1 MTITAVLEEAMRLY
15 TQFFWRFVG
24 TAAVVFVIL
33 DLASAFADRAAHG
46 SGGWNLGWDLFWT
59 SIALMLSFVGSFWM
73 QGALV
78 EAVSDVRDGRIDT
91 TIGELY
97 TRTRPRLAAL
107 IVAGILAGVGI
118 VLGLLLLIVPGL
130 FLLTRWALIPA
141 VIVIEKRRAGDAFD
155 RSWELT
161 RGYGWTVFGSLVLAF
176 LAYIVVQ
183 GVLRAVFL
191 PLPRFANIWIGGLVA
206 HSVATP
212 LIALTGAVLYFRL
225 ARISVGVAPESKPA
239 GG

>member
-1 MTITAVLEEAMRLY
+1 MTVTQVLEEAFHLY
-15 TQFFWRFVG
+15 TRFFWRFVG
-24 TAAVVFVIL
+24 TAAVVFVVL
-33 DLASAFADRAAHG
+33 DLASAFADRAG
-46 SGGWNLGWDLFWT
+46 RNSVTSDLLW
-59 SIALMLSFVGSFWM
+59 SLIAVVFSVIGSFWM

-97 TRTRPRLAAL
+97 SRTRPKLAAL
-107 IVAGILAGVGI
+107 VAAGIVAGIGVVI
-118 VLGLLLLIVPGL
+118 GLILLVVPGL

-141 VIVIEKRRAGDAFD
+141 MIVIEKRRAGDSFD

-161 RGYGWTVFGSLVLAF
+161 RGYGWTIFGSLLLAF
-176 LAYIVVQ
+176 LAYAVIQ
-183 GVLRAVFL
+183 GIFAAVFL
-191 PLPRFANIWIGGLVA
+191 PLPRFAAIWIGGLVA

-225 ARISVGVAPESKPA
+225 ARISVGVDPESK
-239 GG
+239 GSGS

>member
-1 MTITAVLEEAMRLY
+1 MTVTQVLEEAFHLY
-15 TQFFWRFVG
+15 TRFFWRFVG
-24 TAAVVFVIL
+24 TAAVVFVVL
-33 DLASAFADRAAHG
+33 DLASAFADRAG
-46 SGGWNLGWDLFWT
+46 LNSVTSELLWT
-59 SIALMLSFVGSFWM
+59 LIALVLSIVGSFWM

-97 TRTRPRLAAL
+97 ARTRPKLAAL
-107 IVAGILAGVGI
+107 IAAGIVAGIGI
-118 VLGLLLLIVPGL
+118 VVGLILLIVPGL

-141 VIVIEKRRAGDAFD
+141 VIVIEKRRAGDSFD

-161 RGYGWTVFGSLVLAF
+161 RSYGWTVFGSLLLAF
-176 LAYIVVQ
+176 LAYAVIQ
-183 GVLRAVFL
+183 GILTAVFL
-191 PLPRFANIWIGGLVA
+191 PLPRFVAIWIGGLVA

-225 ARISVGVAPESKPA
+225 ARISVGVDPESKGI

>member
-1 MTITAVLEEAMRLY
+1 MTVTQVLEEAFHLY
-15 TQFFWRFVG
+15 TRFFWRFVG
-24 TAAVVFVIL
+24 TAAVVFVVL
-33 DLASAFADRAAHG
+33 DLASAFADRAG
-46 SGGWNLGWDLFWT
+46 LNSVTSELLWT
-59 SIALMLSFVGSFWM
+59 LIALVLSIVGSFWM

-97 TRTRPRLAAL
+97 ARTRPKLAAL
-107 IVAGILAGVGI
+107 IAAGIVAGIGI
-118 VLGLLLLIVPGL
+118 VIGLILLIVPGL

-141 VIVIEKRRAGDAFD
+141 VIVIEKRRAGDSFD

-161 RGYGWTVFGSLVLAF
+161 RGYGWTVFGSLLLAF
-176 LAYIVVQ
+176 FAYAVIQ
-183 GVLRAVFL
+183 GIFTAVFL
-191 PLPRFANIWIGGLVA
+191 PLPRFAAIWIGGLVS

-225 ARISVGVAPESKPA
+225 ARISVGVDPESK
-239 GG
+239 GIGS

>member
-1 MTITAVLEEAMRLY
+1 MTITEVLEEAMRLY
-15 TQFFWRFVG
+15 TRFFWRFVG
-24 TAAVVFVIL
+24 TAAVVFVVL
-33 DLASAFADRAAHG
+33 DLASAFADRAARD
-46 SGGWNLGWDLFWT
+46 SLSSDLLWT
-59 SIALMLSFVGSFWM
+59 VIALVLSLVGSFWM

-107 IVAGILAGVGI
+107 SAAGVVAGLAI

-141 VIVIEKRRAGDAFD
+141 VIVIEKGRAGDSFD

-161 RGYGWTVFGSLVLAF
+161 RGYGWTVFGSLLLAF
-176 LAYIVVQ
+176 IAYAVVQ

-191 PLPRFANIWIGGLVA
+191 PLPRFAGIWLGGLVA

-225 ARISVGVAPESKPA
+225 ARMSVGVAPELKPS
-239 GG
+239 GS